1 VDACVTVEL
10 LPLDPLDPLDTF
22 VDAVAD
28 VNAETIDGEV
38 NLDLAAASTAL

>member
-1 VDACVTVEL
+1 L
-10 LPLDPLDPLDTF
+10 LPLDPLDTF